1 MKLAA
6 IQMTS
11 GSNIKR
17 NLSLARKYVENAAI
31 AGASIIVLPENF
43 SLISDKTADRQG
55 AAAGHEEIRYFL
67 SQIARECNVIVVGGS
82 VPLAGVN
89 GLVTNSCLVYDKDG
103 SFLAQY
109 DKVHL
114 FDVSIP
120 GGESYGESKYIQP
133 GSDLVIVD
141 IESTR
146 IGLSICYDI
155 RFPEM
160 YRSLV
165 LSGAEILTVPA
176 AFTIPTGKAHW
187 ELLLRARAVENLSWV
202 IGAAQI
208 GDHPG
213 RSTWGH
219 SMIVD
224 PWGEVCAVKVSGEGF
239 IIAEADLTK
248 LRELR
253 KTFPS
258 LEHRRLSADFG

>member
-11 GSNIKR
+11 GSNIKK
-17 NLSLARKYVENAAI
+17 NLLLARTYVENAAI
-31 AGASIIVLPENF
+31 AGASLIVLPENF
-43 SLISDKTADRQG
+43 SLMSNKNADPQG
-55 AAAGHEEIRYFL
+55 AAASHEEIRDFL
-67 SQIARECNVIVVGGS
+67 SQIACECNVIVVGGS

-89 GLVTNSCLVYDKDG
+89 GLITNSCLVYDKDG

-120 GGESYGESKYIQP
+120 DGESYGESKYIQP
-133 GSDLVIVD
+133 GHNLVTVD
-141 IESTR
+141 IASTC

-176 AFTIPTGKAHW
+176 AFTVPTGQVHW

-219 SMIVD
+219 SMIVS
-224 PWGEVCAVKVSGEGF
+224 PWGEVCAVKVAGEGF
-239 IIAEADLTK
+239 IVVEADLTK
-248 LRELR
+248 LRDLR
-253 KTFPS
+253 KKFPS
-258 LEHRRLSADFG
+258 LEHRRLSVDFG